1 MLGVARRSVKRTPL
15 GGRNILRYYRAPPKS
30 SSIIDPWRPAVALS
44 LRSFLESL
52 ERFRTRHRRRLAF
65 LVPPVE
71 RRRPRIAAEDY
82 AARHSIEHTLDRK
95 AELRRLAPT
104 LPSAALRYHQ
114 LLTYELDGLRE
125 LVAALHSVAGGRELE
140 ECLAETAVQMD
151 RLEIEIAW
159 CSRMLGDTTP
169 AVAAPG

>member
-1 MLGVARRSVKRTPL
+1 M
-15 GGRNILRYYRAPPKS
+15 
-30 SSIIDPWRPAVALS
+30 ALT

-52 ERFRTRHRRRLAF
+52 DRFRTRHRRRLAF
-65 LVPPVE
+65 LAPAVE

-104 LPSAALRYHQ
+104 LPSAARRYHQ
-114 LLTYELDGLRE
+114 LLSFELEGLRE
-125 LVAALHSVAGGRELE
+125 VMSALHSVAGGRELE
-140 ECLAETAVQMD
+140 DCLAETALEME

-159 CSRMLGDTTP
+159 CNRLIGNAARTV
-169 AVAAPG
+169 AVPG